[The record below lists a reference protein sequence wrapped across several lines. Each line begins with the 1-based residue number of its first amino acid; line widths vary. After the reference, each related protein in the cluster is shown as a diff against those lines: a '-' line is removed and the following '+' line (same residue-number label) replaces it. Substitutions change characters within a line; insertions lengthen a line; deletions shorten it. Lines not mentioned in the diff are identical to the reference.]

1 MPDDRDEPRRR
12 TIDPIVTGIGDGV
25 HAGYRAVESVVL
37 GVAESARMRAQRPVT
52 RAASAATSASARRT
66 APPQQAP
73 RTRRTR
79 SGGRT
84 SAAETPPVTIVG
96 ELADLAVEL
105 LDGLGEVARD
115 IAGQVADHDRIEDD
129 VRHHTISLE
138 GVAGENVDEDF
149 LLSNTGPTGLRKLTF
164 VSTDLIGVPPDPIPA
179 GVITC
184 TPKRAG
190 SVERVRPG
198 GSTTVTVEIA
208 IPEAAA
214 PGAYHG
220 ILCARFE
227 SPDDRTETEAGP
239 VGAWA
244 LIDLEVLPTGG
255 AGRR

>member
-37 GVAESARMRAQRPVT
+37 GVAESARMRAERPVS
-52 RAASAATSASARRT
+52 RAASAATSAGARRT
-66 APPQQAP
+66 ARPQQAP
-73 RTRRTR
+73 RASRAR
-79 SGGRT
+79 SGGRA
-84 SAAETPPVTIVG
+84 SAADIPPVTIVG
-96 ELADLAVEL
+96 ELADLAVDL

-115 IAGQVADHDRIEDD
+115 IAGQVADHDRFEDD
-129 VRHHTISLE
+129 TRHHTISLE
-138 GVAGENVDEDF
+138 GVAGETVDEDF
-149 LLSNTGPTGLRKLTF
+149 LLSNTGPTGLRTLSF

-198 GSTTVTVEIA
+198 GSATVTVQIA

-244 LIDLEVLPTGG
+244 LIDLEVRATD

>member
-37 GVAESARMRAQRPVT
+37 GVAESARMRAERPVS
-52 RAASAATSASARRT
+52 RAASAATSAGARKT
-66 APPQQAP
+66 PPP
-73 RTRRTR
+73 RGSRTRRTR

-84 SAAETPPVTIVG
+84 PAPDSPPVTIVG

-105 LDGLGEVARD
+105 LDGLGGVARD

-129 VRHHTISLE
+129 ARHHTISLE
-138 GVAGENVDEDF
+138 GVAGETVDEDF

-164 VSTDLIGVPPDPIPA
+164 VSTDLIGVPADPIPA
-179 GVITC
+179 AVITC
-184 TPKRAG
+184 TAKRAG

-198 GSTTVTVEIA
+198 GSATVTVEIA

-227 SPDDRTETEAGP
+227 SPDDRTEAEAGP

-244 LIDLEVLPTGG
+244 LIDLEVRATDT
-255 AGRR
+255 GRR

>member
-37 GVAESARMRAQRPVT
+37 GVAESARMRAERPVT
-52 RAASAATSASARRT
+52 RAASAATSAGIRRTT
-66 APPQQAP
+66 APPQRAP

-79 SGGRT
+79 AGGRT
-84 SAAETPPVTIVG
+84 SAADTPPVTIVG

-105 LDGLGEVARD
+105 LDGLGDVARD
-115 IAGQVADHDRIEDD
+115 IAGQVADHDRVEDD
-129 VRHHTISLE
+129 ARHHTISLE
-138 GVAGENVDEDF
+138 GVAGEKVDEDF

-179 GVITC
+179 GAITC
-184 TPKRAG
+184 RPNRAG
-190 SVERVRPG
+190 TVERVRPG
-198 GSTTVTVEIA
+198 GSATVTVEIA
-208 IPEAAA
+208 IPDGAA

-227 SPDDRTETEAGP
+227 SPDDRTETAAGP

-244 LIDLEVLPTGG
+244 LIDLEVLPTN

>member
-37 GVAESARMRAQRPVT
+37 GVAESARMRAERPVS
-52 RAASAATSASARRT
+52 RAASAATSAGARKTASPRRAART
-66 APPQQAP
+66 G
-73 RTRRTR
+73 RTR
-79 SGGRT
+79 SGGR
-84 SAAETPPVTIVG
+84 SPAADIPPVTIVG

-129 VRHHTISLE
+129 AHHHTIALQ
-138 GVAGENVDEDF
+138 GVAGETVEEDF

-164 VSTDLIGVPPDPIPA
+164 VSTDLLGVSPDPIPA

-198 GSTTVTVEIA
+198 GSATVTVQIA
-208 IPEAAA
+208 IPDAAA

-220 ILCARFE
+220 VLCARFE
-227 SPDDRTETEAGP
+227 SPDDRTGVEAGP

-244 LIDLEVLPTGG
+244 LIDLEVLATD

>member
-1 MPDDRDEPRRR
+1 MPDDREEPRRR
-12 TIDPIVTGIGDGV
+12 TIDPIVAGIGDGV

-37 GVAESARMRAQRPVT
+37 GVAESARMRAERPVS
-52 RAASAATSASARRT
+52 RAASAATSAGARRT
-66 APPQQAP
+66 APPQRTP

-79 SGGRT
+79 AGGR
-84 SAAETPPVTIVG
+84 SAAADIPPVTIVG

-115 IAGQVADHDRIEDD
+115 IAGQVAYQDRVEDD
-129 VRHHTISLE
+129 ARHHTISLE
-138 GVAGENVDEDF
+138 GVAGETVDQDF

-164 VSTDLIGVPPDPIPA
+164 VSTDLVGVPPDPIPA

-184 TPKRAG
+184 TPERPG
-190 SVERVRPG
+190 SVDRVRPG
-198 GSTTVTVEIA
+198 GSATVTVEIA

-244 LIDLEVLPTGG
+244 VIDLEVRATD

>member
-37 GVAESARMRAQRPVT
+37 GVAESARMRAERPGS
-52 RAASAATSASARRT
+52 RAASAATSAGARKT
-66 APPQQAP
+66 APPRGS

-84 SAAETPPVTIVG
+84 PAADSPPVTIVG

-105 LDGLGEVARD
+105 LDGLGGVARD

-129 VRHHTISLE
+129 ARHHTISLE
-138 GVAGENVDEDF
+138 GVAGETVDEDF

-164 VSTDLIGVPPDPIPA
+164 VSTDLIGVPADPIPA
-179 GVITC
+179 AVITC
-184 TPKRAG
+184 TAKRAG

-198 GSTTVTVEIA
+198 GSATVTVQIA

-227 SPDDRTETEAGP
+227 SPDDRTEAEAGP

-244 LIDLEVLPTGG
+244 LIDLEVRATDT
-255 AGRR
+255 GRR

>member
-1 MPDDRDEPRRR
+1 MPDRRDEPRRR

-37 GVAESARMRAQRPVT
+37 GVAESARMRAERPVS
-52 RAASAATSASARRT
+52 RAASAATSAGARRT
-66 APPQQAP
+66 APPRQA
-73 RTRRTR
+73 RRTGRSR
-79 SGGRT
+79 SGGRS
-84 SAAETPPVTIVG
+84 SASDTAPVTIVG
-96 ELADLAVEL
+96 ELADLAVDL

-115 IAGQVADHDRIEDD
+115 IAGQVAEHDRIEDD
-129 VRHHTISLE
+129 ARHHTILLE
-138 GVAGENVDEDF
+138 GVAGETVDEDF

-164 VSTDLIGVPPDPIPA
+164 ASTDLLGVPADPIPA

-184 TPKRAG
+184 KPKRAQ
-190 SVERVRPG
+190 SVDRVRPG
-198 GSTTVTVEIA
+198 GSATVTVEVA
-208 IPEAAA
+208 IPERAV
-214 PGAYHG
+214 PGAYYG

-244 LIDLEVLPTGG
+244 VIDLEVRAKD

>member
-66 APPQQAP
+66 APPQAS
-73 RTRRTR
+73 RTTRPR

-84 SAAETPPVTIVG
+84 SAAQTPPVTIVG

-129 VRHHTISLE
+129 AHHHTISLE

-149 LLSNTGPTGLRKLTF
+149 LLSNTGPTGLRELTF
-164 VSTDLIGVPPDPIPA
+164 ATTDLIGVPADPIPS

-190 SVERVRPG
+190 SVQRVRPG
-198 GSTTVTVEIA
+198 GSATVTVEIA

-227 SPDDRTETEAGP
+227 SPDDRTEAEAGP

-244 LIDLEVLPTGG
+244 LIDLEVRATDT
-255 AGRR
+255 GRR